1 MMMDRNTYT
10 FVGVSRNPA
19 GVLAVR
25 YTNDA
30 GRARHLAR
38 VGHTDIVFLA
48 LDMPERVEDCVSVLM
63 DYVEDNE
70 RVDLLD
76 VVRDEAERVGFA
88 V

>member
-1 MMMDRNTYT
+1 MDRNTYR
-10 FVGVSRNPA
+10 FVGVSRHPN
-19 GVLAVR
+19 GELAVR

-38 VGHTDIVFLA
+38 VGHTEVFF
-48 LDMPERVEDCVSVLM
+48 LDMEQPERVEECMDALM
-63 DYVEDNE
+63 TYVETEE
-70 RVDLLD
+70 RIDLLD